1 MTLTK
6 PLLAVVTA
14 IVLLTSPHTR
24 AKEYPSR
31 PITLVVPF
39 AAGGPVDTL
48 ARIISAPMSKTLGQ
62 PIIVENLPG
71 AAGSIAVGRVAKAT
85 PDGYTLSIGHWA
97 THVINGA
104 IYPLQYD
111 LIKDFEPLGMI
122 ATNPMLIVANP
133 EIPANTFADL
143 VAWLKA
149 NPRKASMGTAGVGSA
164 THIGGLSFRKE
175 TGAAVEFVPY
185 KGSAP
190 AMQDL
195 LAGHIQVMVD
205 QPSNSL
211 PFIRK
216 GTIKAYAVTAKQ
228 RLQSAPD
235 IPTVDEIGYPGLQVS
250 VWYGLWAP
258 KGIDRAVIDR
268 INGALRAALAD
279 SAVRKHLADLGQEL
293 PTPEQET
300 PAGHGAYH
308 RAEVEKWWPIIKAA
322 NIKIE

>member
-1 MTLTK
+1 MMIRL
-6 PLLAVVTA
+6 
-14 IVLLTSPHTR
+14 LLTVVAAITVATSMHAR
-24 AKEYPSR
+24 AKDYPLR

-48 ARIISAPMSKTLGQ
+48 ARIIAVPMAKTLGQ
-62 PIIVENLPG
+62 PILVEDLPG
-71 AAGSIAVGRVAKAT
+71 AAGSIAVGKVAKAA

-111 LIKDFEPLGMI
+111 LIKDLEPLGMI
-122 ATNPMLIVANP
+122 ATNPMLIVASP
-133 EIPANTFADL
+133 KLPTDTFAEL

-149 NPRKASMGTAGVGSA
+149 KPGKASMGTAGVGSA
-164 THIGGLSFRKE
+164 THIGGLSFQKE
-175 TGAAVEFVPY
+175 TGTTVEFIPY

-190 AMQDL
+190 ALQDL
-195 LAGHIQVMVD
+195 LAGHIQIMVD

-211 PFIRK
+211 PFVRK
-216 GTIKAYAVTAKQ
+216 GDLKAYAVTAKQ
-228 RLQSAPD
+228 RLQAAPE
-235 IPTVDEIGYPGLQVS
+235 IPTVDEIGYPGLLVS

-258 KGIDRAVIDR
+258 KGTPKDVVVR
-268 INGALRAALAD
+268 INDALRAALAD
-279 SAVRKHLADLGQEL
+279 AAVRKHLTDLGQEL
-293 PTPEQET
+293 PTAEQTT

>member
-1 MTLTK
+1 MIRFLLTV
-6 PLLAVVTA
+6 ATA
-14 IVLLTSPHTR
+14 IVFAASTPAR
-24 AKEYPSR
+24 AKDYPTR

-48 ARIISAPMSKTLGQ
+48 ARIIAVPMARTLGQ
-62 PIIVENLPG
+62 PILVEDLPG
-71 AAGSIAVGRVAKAT
+71 AAGSIAVGKVAKAA

-111 LIKDFEPLGMI
+111 LIKDLEPLGMI
-122 ATNPMLIVANP
+122 ATNPMLIVASP
-133 EIPANTFADL
+133 KIPVDTFAEL

-149 NPRKASMGTAGVGSA
+149 KPGKASMGTAGVGSA
-164 THIGGLSFRKE
+164 THIGGLSFQKE
-175 TGAAVEFVPY
+175 TGTTVEFIPY

-190 AMQDL
+190 ALQDL
-195 LAGHIQVMVD
+195 LAGHIQIMVD

-211 PFIRK
+211 PFVRK
-216 GTIKAYAVTAKQ
+216 GDLKAYAVTAKQ

-235 IPTVDEIGYPGLQVS
+235 IPTVGEMGHPGLLVS

-258 KGIDRAVIDR
+258 KGTPKDVVVR
-268 INGALRAALAD
+268 INDALRAALAD
-279 SAVRKHLADLGQEL
+279 AAVRKHLTDLGQEL
-293 PTPEQET
+293 PTAEQTT

>member
-1 MTLTK
+1 MTMTRRAFT
-6 PLLAVVTA
+6 LLATIA
-14 IVLLTSPHTR
+14 LMGATQAS
-24 AKEYPSR
+24 AKDYPLR
-31 PITLVVPF
+31 PITFLVPF

-48 ARIISAPMSKTLGQ
+48 ARTIATPMSKTLGQ

-71 AAGSIAVGRVAKAT
+71 GAGSIAVGKVAKAA

-122 ATNPMLIVANP
+122 ATNPMLIVASSKV
-133 EIPANTFADL
+133 PAANFAEL

-149 NPRKASMGTAGVGSA
+149 GSGKTSMGTAGVGSA
-164 THIGGLSFRKE
+164 THIGGLSFQKE
-175 TGAAVEFVPY
+175 TGTSVEFIPY

-190 AMQDL
+190 ALQDL
-195 LAGHIQVMVD
+195 LAGHIQIMVD

-211 PFIRK
+211 PFVRK
-216 GTIKAYAVTAKQ
+216 GDIKAYAVTAKQ

-235 IPTVDEIGYPGLQVS
+235 IPTVEEIGYPGLQVS

-258 KGIDRAVIDR
+258 KGTPKDVVVR
-268 INGALRAALAD
+268 INDALRAALAD
-279 SAVRKHLADLGQEL
+279 PLVRKHLGDLGQEL
-293 PTPEQET
+293 PTAEQTT
-300 PAGHGAYH
+300 PAGHGAFH
-308 RAEVEKWWPIIKAA
+308 RAEVDKWWPIIKAA
-322 NIKIE
+322 NIKVE

>member
-1 MTLTK
+1 MIRFLLTV
-6 PLLAVVTA
+6 AAA
-14 IVLLTSPHTR
+14 IVLIASTHAR
-24 AKEYPSR
+24 AKDYPLR

-48 ARIISAPMSKTLGQ
+48 ARIIAVPMARTLGQ
-62 PIIVENLPG
+62 PILVEDLPG
-71 AAGSIAVGRVAKAT
+71 AAGSIAVGKVAKAA

-111 LIKDFEPLGMI
+111 LIKDLEPLGMI
-122 ATNPMLIVANP
+122 ATNPMLIVASP
-133 EIPANTFADL
+133 KIPVDTFAEL

-149 NPRKASMGTAGVGSA
+149 KPGKASMGTAGVGSA
-164 THIGGLSFRKE
+164 THIGGLSFQKE
-175 TGAAVEFVPY
+175 TGTSVEFIPY

-190 AMQDL
+190 ALQDL
-195 LAGHIQVMVD
+195 LAGHIQIMVD

-211 PFIRK
+211 PFVRK
-216 GTIKAYAVTAKQ
+216 GDLKAYAVTAKQ

-235 IPTVDEIGYPGLQVS
+235 IPTVGEMGYPGLLVS

-258 KGIDRAVIDR
+258 KGTPKDVVVR
-268 INGALRAALAD
+268 INDALRAALAD
-279 SAVRKHLADLGQEL
+279 AAVRKHLIDLGQEL
-293 PTPEQET
+293 PTAEQTT

>member
-1 MTLTK
+1 MIRFLLTV
-6 PLLAVVTA
+6 ATA
-14 IVLLTSPHTR
+14 IVFAASTPAR
-24 AKEYPSR
+24 AKDYPTR

-48 ARIISAPMSKTLGQ
+48 ARIIAVPMARTLGQ
-62 PIIVENLPG
+62 PILVEDLPG
-71 AAGSIAVGRVAKAT
+71 AAGSIAVGKVAKAA

-111 LIKDFEPLGMI
+111 LIKDLEPLGMI
-122 ATNPMLIVANP
+122 ATNPMLIVASP
-133 EIPANTFADL
+133 KIPVDTFAEL

-149 NPRKASMGTAGVGSA
+149 KPGKASMGTAGVGSA
-164 THIGGLSFRKE
+164 THIGGLSFQKE
-175 TGAAVEFVPY
+175 TGTTVEFIPY

-190 AMQDL
+190 ALQDL
-195 LAGHIQVMVD
+195 LAGHIQIMVD

-211 PFIRK
+211 PFVRK
-216 GTIKAYAVTAKQ
+216 GDLKAYAVTAKQ

-235 IPTVDEIGYPGLQVS
+235 IPTVGEMGYPGLLVS

-258 KGIDRAVIDR
+258 KGTPKDVVVR
-268 INGALRAALAD
+268 INDALRAALAD
-279 SAVRKHLADLGQEL
+279 AAVRKHLTDLGQEL
-293 PTPEQET
+293 PTAEQTT

>member
-1 MTLTK
+1 MAMTK
-6 PLLAVVTA
+6 YLLAA
-14 IVLLTSPHTR
+14 AALLSVP
-24 AKEYPSR
+24 ALPVEAADFPSR

-48 ARIISAPMSKTLGQ
+48 ARIIAAPMAKTLGQ
-62 PIIVENLPG
+62 AIIVENLPG
-71 AAGSIAVGRVAKAT
+71 AAGSLAVGRVVKAA

-111 LIKDFEPLGMI
+111 LIKDLEPLGMI
-122 ATNPMLIVANP
+122 ATNPMVIVSGPA
-133 EIPANTFADL
+133 IPAGSFTDL
-143 VAWLKA
+143 LAWLKA
-149 NPRKASMGTAGVGSA
+149 NPGKATMGTAGVGSA

-175 TGAAVEFVPY
+175 TGAEVEFIPY

-190 AMQDL
+190 AIQDL
-195 LAGHIQVMVD
+195 LAGHISLMVD

-216 GTIKAYAVTAKQ
+216 GSIKAYAVTARQ
-228 RLQSAPD
+228 RIQSAPD

-258 KGIDRAVIDR
+258 KNTDKAIVER
-268 INGALRAALAD
+268 INGALRTALAD
-279 SAVRKHLADLGQEL
+279 PAVRKHLADLGQEL
-293 PTPEQET
+293 PTAEQET

-308 RAEVEKWWPIIKAA
+308 RAEVEKWWPLIRAAHIKV
-322 NIKIE
+322 E

>member
-1 MTLTK
+1 MAKYLIAAAA
-6 PLLAVVTA
+6 LFSLAVPPAPAT
-14 IVLLTSPHTR
+14 
-24 AKEYPSR
+24 EYPLK

-48 ARIISAPMSKTLGQ
+48 ARIISVPMAKTLGQ

-71 AAGSIAVGRVAKAT
+71 AAGSIAVGRVAKAA

-122 ATNPMLIVANP
+122 ATNPMVIVSGPAAPAGSFP
-133 EIPANTFADL
+133 EL
-143 VAWLKA
+143 LAWLKA
-149 NPRKASMGTAGVGSA
+149 NPGKAAMGTAGVGSA

-175 TGAAVEFVPY
+175 TGAEVEFIPY

-190 AMQDL
+190 ALQDL
-195 LAGHIQVMVD
+195 LAGHIALMVD

-211 PFIRK
+211 PFIRR
-216 GTIKAYAVTAKQ
+216 GSIKAYAVTAKQ

-235 IPTVDEIGYPGLQVS
+235 IPTVDEIGYPGLLVS

-258 KGIDRAVIDR
+258 KDTSKAVIDR
-268 INGALRAALAD
+268 INVALRTALAD
-279 SAVRKHLADLGQEL
+279 PAVRKHLADLGQEL

-308 RAEVEKWWPIIKAA
+308 RAEVEKWWPIIRAA